1 MTMKI
6 LITGG
11 AGFIGSHIA
20 EYFVEHYND
29 VYIIDNL
36 VSGYRENVDF
46 IKDENFFNI
55 DVTNYTEVNELIET
69 YQFDVIIHLAA
80 MVSVVETVEKPEQSN
95 KVNIDAVLN
104 ILQACREKNPGIKKI
119 IFASSAAV
127 YGNEKSLPKSTHSPI
142 QPESPYAIQKYCGEQ
157 YVKLYSSL
165 YNLPTVSLRFFNVYG
180 PKQDPKSQYS
190 GVLSIIK
197 SAFEKDE
204 IFNLYGDGKQTRD
217 FVYVKDVVQAVKI
230 VLENE
235 GCNGGVYNVGTG
247 TATSLLTI
255 IDTFSKLINKQIEI
269 NYLNSRKG
277 DVKYSYADITEL
289 KAFGYTPMYSI
300 GKGLNE
306 YLEYSNLFIN

>member
-165 YNLPTVSLRFFNVYG
+165 YNLPTVSLRFF
-180 PKQDPKSQYS
+180 
-190 GVLSIIK
+190 
-197 SAFEKDE
+197 
-204 IFNLYGDGKQTRD
+204 
-217 FVYVKDVVQAVKI
+217 
-230 VLENE
+230 
-235 GCNGGVYNVGTG
+235 
-247 TATSLLTI
+247 
-255 IDTFSKLINKQIEI
+255 
-269 NYLNSRKG
+269 
-277 DVKYSYADITEL
+277 
-289 KAFGYTPMYSI
+289 
-300 GKGLNE
+300 
-306 YLEYSNLFIN
+306 